1 MLLIEMLLIINSVTI
16 YEPAGASSSG
26 AASPQEFYT
35 RLPRHVTPTVAMFGY
50 LSVSC
55 GRSTC
60 GTLATDSLSMAG
72 IAEEEEEWS
81 SSDDTEVDEEMSD
94 AQVQSRTAMSASQTP
109 AENAR
114 SRNEPEIISK
124 LADAI
129 QTVHVNHG
137 MAPLDQQDLPP
148 LQMVGQDGSITIN
161 TNVAKA
167 DTLTTAPETAIT
179 THQSFS
185 QVNPESGYH
194 SGVYSEVQDRLK
206 FLHMATLPSQN
217 VQMVVLFKKLAPSS
231 PTIGPVATSTVS
243 PSPLELFRTGESFGI
258 EIRLFT
264 TLAQSMTEEQI
275 SLPREYFG
283 IRFPHEIV
291 KRISGRPASILT
303 QMTYILNLSV
313 ELGKTQR
320 SIGSSQTSSSSETE
334 EDIHHSSGD
343 GISLHGACKTCAKFL
358 HEHKKLSPSR
368 RSSSDPTR
376 YPILQFSIPGGASTV
391 TNTNAGSLNT
401 NNAGV
406 VELRDGVCEV
416 KAKVNC
422 SSFHH
427 LLQRERANFSTE
439 LKAQRKKGHTGAISE
454 SSSSL
459 SLSSSSS
466 SSSSASSSSAVSA
479 TKEKMALAMADLKD
493 PGFVF
498 KFELIHPELH
508 TVVAQFETR
517 PILFQ
522 SYSRGRT

>member
-1 MLLIEMLLIINSVTI
+1 MLLIINSFKI
-16 YEPAGASSSG
+16 YDPAGASSSG
-26 AASPQEFYT
+26 AANPQEFYT
-35 RLPRHVTPTVAMFGY
+35 RLPRRVTPKVAMFGY
-50 LSVSC
+50 LSISC

-60 GTLATDSLSMAG
+60 GTSATDSSSMTS
-72 IAEEEEEWS
+72 IAEEEEWS
-81 SSDDTEVDEEMSD
+81 SSDDTEVDEEMSV
-94 AQVQSRTAMSASQTP
+94 AQVPRTTMSTSQTP
-109 AENAR
+109 ALENAD
-114 SRNEPEIISK
+114 SGNEPEITSK

-129 QTVHVNHG
+129 QRVHVNHG

-148 LQMVGQDGSITIN
+148 LHTVGQDGSVTIN
-161 TNVAKA
+161 TKVAKA
-167 DTLTTAPETAIT
+167 DTLTTALETTTTT

-185 QVNPESGYH
+185 QANPESGYH

-206 FLHMATLPSQN
+206 TLHMATLPSQN
-217 VQMVVLFKKLAPSS
+217 VRMVVLFKKLAPNS

-243 PSPLELFRTGESFGI
+243 PSRPALFRTGDSFGI

-264 TLAQSMTEEQI
+264 TVAQSMTEEQI
-275 SLPREYFG
+275 SLPREYLG
-283 IRFPHEIV
+283 IRFPHEMV
-291 KRISGRPASILT
+291 KRIGGRPASILT
-303 QMTYILNLSV
+303 QMTYILKLTV

-320 SIGSSQTSSSSETE
+320 FIGSSQTSSSSEIDK
-334 EDIHHSSGD
+334 DIHHSSGD
-343 GISLHGACKTCAKFL
+343 GVSLHGACKACAKLL

-368 RSSSDPTR
+368 RSSNDPTR

-391 TNTNAGSLNT
+391 TNTNTGSLNT

-427 LLQRERANFSTE
+427 LLQRERAKFSAD
-439 LKAQRKKGHTGAISE
+439 LKAQKKEQAGAISE

-466 SSSSASSSSAVSA
+466 SSSSSFSSLSALSTV
-479 TKEKMALAMADLKD
+479 KEKMALAMADLED

-498 KFELIHPELH
+498 KFELIHPELQ
-508 TVVAQFETR
+508 TVVAQFETK